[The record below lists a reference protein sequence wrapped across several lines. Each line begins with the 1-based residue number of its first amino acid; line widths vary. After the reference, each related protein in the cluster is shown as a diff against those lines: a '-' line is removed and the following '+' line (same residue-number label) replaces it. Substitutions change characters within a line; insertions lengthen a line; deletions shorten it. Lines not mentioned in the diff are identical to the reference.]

1 MQHQLRRFDSY
12 PHLHLGM
19 LKNFITEQ
27 LQHSTAYDLTPE
39 DDSQIR
45 KAGVEEFIF
54 AKLTSKKFRKWA
66 LSPGMEEKVRTAIAL
81 QVQAGEPIQIRLP
94 FGGYKLWRLPTA
106 PEVDWAEFFAI
117 GYYCQYVAPILAAY
131 LPGVQFIFASDD
143 IIVERMNNVPAEDT
157 ARYFNSF
164 RQLLEQFR
172 PFFPANFRMEIE
184 RIGDLF
190 ESDEDFERELRQL
203 RQKIEKDYAQL
214 EGESLLQSR
223 AASEFNLQLEGAE
236 DYSSLTTE
244 ARLQRADHG
253 FILHEAYRML
263 ERREEFNRGTSRIAV
278 FPANTGKAVPIG
290 SAKRSVVKFW
300 VGIGALEDCGTDFAP
315 HILSPQQYQ
324 QVLETRQLRETPVR
338 ILPGKN
344 FEKILLFA

>member
-1 MQHQLRRFDSY
+1 
-12 PHLHLGM
+12 M
-19 LKNFITEQ
+19 LQNFILQQ
-27 LQHSTAYDLTPE
+27 LQQCTAYNLTLE
-39 DDSQIR
+39 DDGQIQ
-45 KAGVEEFIF
+45 KSGLEEFIF

-66 LSPGMEEKVRTAIAL
+66 LSPGMEEKVRMAIHL
-81 QVQAGEPIQIRLP
+81 QVTAGEPIQIRLP

-117 GYYCQYVAPILAAY
+117 SYYCQYLAPVLAAY
-131 LPGVQFIFASDD
+131 PPGVHFIFASDD

-157 ARYFNSF
+157 ARYFTSF
-164 RQLLEQFR
+164 QQLLAQFR
-172 PFFPANFRMEIE
+172 PFFPSHLHMDIE

-190 ESDEDFERELRQL
+190 ESDEAFEREMGQL
-203 RQKIEKDYAQL
+203 QQKIQADYAQL
-214 EGESLLQSR
+214 EGDSLLKSR
-223 AASEFNLQLEGAE
+223 AASEFNLQLEGTE
-236 DYSSLTTE
+236 DYTVLTKE
-244 ARLQRADHG
+244 ERLHRADHG

-300 VGIGALEDCGTDFAP
+300 VGIGAVQDCGTELAP

-324 QVLETRQLRETPVR
+324 QVTTERQIRELAVDV
-338 ILPGKN
+338 LPGQN
-344 FEKILLFA
+344 FEKILFFA